1 MSELDLPEWLA
12 LWLKDVFGPHADEI
26 IDGVREYGSQRASAA
41 ADRIEELEAKL
52 AQAVESLDGM
62 VGLFS
67 ADNLLLRGTHLNME
81 LTNARNIL
89 SELRRTRRC

>member
-1 MSELDLPEWLA
+1 MSELDLSEWLA
-12 LWLKDVFGPHADEI
+12 LCLKNYIGPHADEI

-52 AQAVESLDGM
+52 VKAVEALEGM